1 MPPIDRV
8 PEPTGDR
15 PGADVASAT
24 RAAVGHVDA
33 ALAVVAAVTE
43 RRRERMVT
51 GPSRPTEPGVE
62 GLWGAARARVQ
73 VLEGG
78 DGEAAVADVVAC
90 WRDRG
95 LDVDDPAP
103 RDGRLV
109 ADGRDGDGAVYAVDW
124 NPEVRWFAVTARTA
138 ALPLPADAASHLD
151 LDEVFLD
158 RVDPDG
164 ERYRDLG

>member
-1 MPPIDRV
+1 MPPTAPPDPR
-8 PEPTGDR
+8 G
-15 PGADVASAT
+15 PGRAADVTAAT

-33 ALAVVAAVTE
+33 ALATVADVTE

-73 VLEGG
+73 VADGHDG
-78 DGEAAVADVVAC
+78 DAAAAAVVAC

-95 LDVDDPAP
+95 IDLADLAP

-109 ADGRDGDGAVYAVDW
+109 AEGRDLDGTVCTVDW
-124 NPEVRWFAVTARTA
+124 NPEVRWLAVTARTEP
-138 ALPLPADAASHLD
+138 LPLPADVASHLD

-158 RVDPDG
+158 RVDPGG
-164 ERYRDLG
+164 ERHRDLG